1 VTVAR
6 EHGRSP
12 IVALVRALA
21 ILAAAFVIGHGA
33 VPEARV
39 ATSAIRA
46 LHAEIKAR
54 TIDSAPA
61 RVHVISR
68 DHAAPDAHPATALPP
83 GVLSVHD
90 VACEGRVPA
99 PPSVRAPRRF
109 VFEPTP
115 VARGPPALV

>member
-1 VTVAR
+1 VIAAR
-6 EHGRSP
+6 KHGSSR
-12 IVALVRALA
+12 IVALVRAMA

-46 LHAEIKAR
+46 FHAEIKAR

-61 RVHVISR
+61 RVHAISQ
-68 DHAAPDAHPATALPP
+68 DHAAPDALPAASLPP
-83 GVLSVHD
+83 ARLSIDD
-90 VACEGRVPA
+90 VALAGRVPA
-99 PPSVRAPRRF
+99 PASVHAPRRF
-109 VFEPTP
+109 VPAPTP